1 MAGTKKISQLE
12 NLSDALLTGE
22 AILPVVIADPLIPN
36 RKSKVN
42 QLFRG
47 VSAGTLAAP
56 GLAFDLNRATGL
68 YQNAYDQIGLAFG
81 GSAIYFE
88 KITEST
94 TLVTN
99 RISAVGS
106 EDNINITFQP
116 KGSGVVGLSSG
127 SLLKVQ
133 DVQFE
138 LSDDVSSAKRA
149 RFDCSLLGTGL
160 KTFALPPITVGNSS
174 TLVGTDTAQTLSNKT
189 ILINENN
196 FSITDGTKTAK
207 FGIDWILTETGTKT
221 YFFPDPG
228 PGVISTNILDDVTE
242 QTISNKTLVQPS
254 IAASSTTTNKILF
267 DASQITATR
276 TLTMPDL
283 SVIMVGTDATQTISN
298 KLYEDAVFIPTGD
311 ATKKIE
317 FELSNL
323 FPNSTTQISF
333 PTQLNNNGTSILVTE
348 LATQTLRNKDYDRPN
363 FVDINDNDRR
373 IQFDLTNIT
382 GTRTIVFPDEDATL
396 LASSN
401 TSTIEGIAF
410 AGAISADFFGGRL
423 RLRTHFLAGW

>member
-1 MAGTKKISQLE
+1 MAGTKKISQLD
-12 NLSDALLTGE
+12 NLTDGLLTGE
-22 AILPVVIADPLIPN
+22 AILPVVIADPLTPN

-68 YQNAYDQIGLAFG
+68 YQNAYDEIGIAFG
-81 GSAIYFE
+81 GSAFYFE
-88 KITEST
+88 TITEST

-99 RISAVGS
+99 RISAVGE

-116 KGSGVVGLSSG
+116 KGSGVVSLSSG
-127 SLLKVQ
+127 SLFKVQ

-138 LSDDVSSAKRA
+138 IADDVSSAKRA

-189 ILINENN
+189 ILVDEDNL
-196 FSITDGTKTAK
+196 SITDGTKIAK
-207 FGIDWILTETGTKT
+207 FGIDWILTEDGTKQ

-228 PGVISTNILDDVTE
+228 PGVINSNIIDDVSE
-242 QTISNKTLVQPS
+242 QTLSSKTLVQPS
-254 IAASSTTTNKILF
+254 FAASSTTTDKVLF
-267 DASQITATR
+267 DASNITASR

-283 SVIMVGTDATQTISN
+283 SVIMVGTDATQTLSN
-298 KLYEDAVFIPTGD
+298 KIYENPIFAPDTD
-311 ATKKIE
+311 ATKKIA

-323 FPNSTTQISF
+323 FPNSTTNISF
-333 PTQLNNNGTSILVTE
+333 PTTLNTSGTSLLVTE
-348 LATQTLRNKDYDRPN
+348 LATQTLRNKSLDRPDII
-363 FVDINDNDRR
+363 DINDADRR
-373 IQFDLTNIT
+373 VRFDLTNIT
-382 GTRTIVFPDEDATL
+382 GTRTIVFPNEDATL

-401 TSTIEGIAF
+401 TSTIEGISF